1 MHLRRTPCE
10 AVIEGTQRELEAIG
24 RAVQALEVSS
34 TTSFESG
41 PPSTGRK
48 LVVTENGKPAL
59 ATWQDEVGLV
69 LEGSRESLVSF
80 SEQFFF
86 HCEPVAKVHN
96 HWDLAGIFDFVAP
109 KSIPIV
115 IQLSEEPA

>member
-1 MHLRRTPCE
+1 MYLRRTPYE
-10 AVIEGTQRELEAIG
+10 AVIEATQSELEAIG
-24 RAVQALEVSS
+24 RAVQTLEAGS
-34 TTSFESG
+34 TKSFESE
-41 PPSTGRK
+41 PQSTGKK

-69 LEGSRESLVSF
+69 LAGSRESLASF

-86 HCEPVAKVHN
+86 HCEPVAGVHN

-109 KSIPIV
+109 QSIPIV
-115 IQLSEEPA
+115 IQLSAEPA